1 MDLYVLSLTFN
12 LLGQFS
18 SIALL
23 FPDTSQVF
31 MYGNGLKLLTGGPV
45 QFIKA
50 NDDMWSLVSKL
61 LLEETI
67 SFIELNDRSHSAE
80 EMAKV
85 LTAFISGLML
95 SFNEEGKSLYS
106 RKPRTLACSSTL
118 KIFDKCRMLVSPY

>member
-1 MDLYVLSLTFN
+1 MDLYISSLTFN
-12 LLGQFS
+12 LLVQFS

-23 FPDTSQVF
+23 FPDINQVF

-45 QFIKA
+45 KFIKA

-67 SFIELNDRSHSAE
+67 SFIELNDRLHYAE

-85 LTAFISGLML
+85 LTAF
-95 SFNEEGKSLYS
+95 NEEENLYIHKSS
-106 RKPRTLACSSTL
+106 HTLACSFTL
-118 KIFDKCRMLVSPY
+118 KNFDKHHMLVSPY